1 MFLFAWGKSIKL
13 IYGGFFFFFHAL
25 AFCFCQRFRLDIDNC
40 TRYVRMTICSADAV
54 VWLLEHVEGIYT
66 EKDAIEELQNSY
78 ALLMLYHSYSLSY
91 LCFIILF
98 SLNTY
103 FIILM
108 LNQSYSLSYLFFIIL
123 ILYHTYS

>member
-13 IYGGFFFFFHAL
+13 KYRGFLCFILIYRGIR
-25 AFCFCQRFRLDIDNC
+25 QRFRLDIDNC

-78 ALLMLYHSYSLSY
+78 AVL
-91 LCFIILF
+91 
-98 SLNTY
+98 
-103 FIILM
+103 
-108 LNQSYSLSYLFFIIL
+108 YLFLINL